1 MSSTIDVLRGIAHT
15 KDHRKELL
23 EAFHSSVNLCLA
35 TFGAEQREEEQLMA
49 HDPCVLQLIQSI
61 ESLLVS
67 PSNTFT
73 QYFHLI
79 LPFNTS
85 IQYFHPI
92 LSTYT

>member
-1 MSSTIDVLRGIAHT
+1 MYSSPTDRTVASMSSTIDVLRGIART

-67 PSNTFT
+67 PPTK
-73 QYFHLI
+73 YGC
-79 LPFNTS
+79 
-85 IQYFHPI
+85 PI
-92 LSTYT
+92 HVVYTY